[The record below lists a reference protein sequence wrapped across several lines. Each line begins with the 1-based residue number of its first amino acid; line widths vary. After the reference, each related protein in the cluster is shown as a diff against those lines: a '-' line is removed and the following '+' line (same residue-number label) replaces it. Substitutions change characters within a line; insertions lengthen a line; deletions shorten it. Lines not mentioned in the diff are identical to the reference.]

1 MPNVNPSDLATF
13 LAIARHK
20 SFRRAAD
27 ELGVTPSA
35 LSHKLRALEERLDL
49 RLVNRTTRSVA
60 LTEAGEQLFA
70 RVAPAFRDIDDAL
83 DDLNNFRGT
92 PFGTLR
98 LNAAHISTE
107 IVLLPIVT
115 RFLAAN
121 PGVSVEIVI
130 DNSLSDMVSE
140 GFDAGVRFGEMVA
153 QDMIALPIG
162 PRQRSAIVASP
173 GYFAHHPTPATPQD
187 LKDMPY
193 IRFRFQIGRAHV

>member
-1 MPNVNPSDLATF
+1 MRISDWSSDVCSSDL
-13 LAIARHK
+13 
-20 SFRRAAD
+20 
-27 ELGVTPSA
+27 
-35 LSHKLRALEERLDL
+35 LDL

-140 GFDAGVRFGEMVA
+140 GFDAGVRFA
-153 QDMIALPIG
+153 
-162 PRQRSAIVASP
+162 
-173 GYFAHHPTPATPQD
+173 
-187 LKDMPY
+187 
-193 IRFRFQIGRAHV
+193 IGRAHV